1 MLNNKIII
9 GTANFDQK
17 YGVRSKKI
25 DQNGIRKI
33 INYAFK
39 KKINK
44 FDTSA
49 SYKNSEKILGN
60 LLQKKTKVITK
71 LPPIPKYLSDKKTE
85 LWITKQIE
93 QSQRKLKVKSIYAL
107 LLHKPD
113 ILLTKRGKK
122 IYQLLID
129 IKKKGQ
135 LKKLGISI
143 YDFKILRKLLKF
155 YKFDIAQVPFNVFDQ
170 RLIREKKLLN
180 KKNKNIEI
188 HCRSIYLQ
196 GLLHE
201 NEKKISKKFG
211 IFKKNWKRWN
221 SWLAEKNLSSIEGSL
236 NFIYQKRKFFDNI
249 VVGFDNI
256 GQLAEISNYKFKNAN
271 FNYEKFHIN
280 NNKFYKPNFLRK

>member
-1 MLNNKIII
+1 MLTNKIII

-25 DQNGIRKI
+25 DQKGIRKI

-49 SYKNSEKILGN
+49 SYKKSEKILGN

-71 LPPIPKYLSDKKTE
+71 LPPIPKHLSDKKIE
-85 LWITKQIE
+85 LWITKQIK
-93 QSQRKLKVKSIYAL
+93 QSQKKLKVKCIYAL
-107 LLHKPD
+107 LLHRPD
-113 ILLTKRGKK
+113 ILLTKKGKK
-122 IYQLLID
+122 IYQLLINV
-129 IKKKGQ
+129 KKKGQ

-170 RLIREKKLLN
+170 RLIREKKLFN
-180 KKNKNIEI
+180 KQNKNIEI

-201 NEKKISKKFG
+201 DEKKLSKKFG
-211 IFKKNWKRWN
+211 IFKKNWKKWNRW
-221 SWLAEKNLSSIEGSL
+221 LVEKNLTPIEGSL
-236 NFIYQKRKFFDNI
+236 NFIYQKRNFFDNI

-256 GQLAEISNYKFKNAN
+256 GQLAEISNYKFKNRN